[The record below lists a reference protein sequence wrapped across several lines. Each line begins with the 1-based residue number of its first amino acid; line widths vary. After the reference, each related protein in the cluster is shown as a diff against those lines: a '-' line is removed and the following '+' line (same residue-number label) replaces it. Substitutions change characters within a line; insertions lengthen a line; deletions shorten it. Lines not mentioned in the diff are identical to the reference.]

1 MSDEPVILN
10 MFTRLDIPVE
20 RVVNGLVENKD
31 ELNQL
36 LALGFDK
43 EGVLVSFSSTV
54 DTGIILELLEGFKYN
69 LLSGEY
75 RDEP

>member
-10 MFTRLDIPVE
+10 MFTSLDIPVE

-36 LALGFDK
+36 LALGFNKD
-43 EGVLVSFSSTV
+43 GVLVSYSSTA
-54 DTGIILELLEGFKYN
+54 DIGIILELLESFKYN

-75 RDEP
+75 RGEP